1 MKLYFHK
8 KIIEVNN
15 KNLFYTIKISLKQL
29 LSEEGIINF
38 HHDFVINYSSYFHEI
53 LTRWKFISFIPYL
66 LTIYIFFVVIAAA
79 GGWLVLM
86 LWNRVRSFRGFPQN
100 WMRMKKPWIFLNH
113 KLSVYNLNVFTLNNA
128 VGQCDGCKFFF
139 FSISI

>member
-15 KNLFYTIKISLKQL
+15 KNLFYAIKISLKQL

-53 LTRWKFISFIPYL
+53 LTRWKFIPYL
-66 LTIYIFFVVIAAA
+66 LTIYIIFFVVIAAA
-79 GGWLVLM
+79 GWLDDWLVLM
-86 LWNRVRSFRGFPQN
+86 LRNRVRSFRGFPQN
-100 WMRMKKPWIFLNH
+100 CIFLNH
-113 KLSVYNLNVFTLNNA
+113 KLSVYNLNVFHSEQRCGS
-128 VGQCDGCKFFF
+128 VWWM
-139 FSISI
+139 